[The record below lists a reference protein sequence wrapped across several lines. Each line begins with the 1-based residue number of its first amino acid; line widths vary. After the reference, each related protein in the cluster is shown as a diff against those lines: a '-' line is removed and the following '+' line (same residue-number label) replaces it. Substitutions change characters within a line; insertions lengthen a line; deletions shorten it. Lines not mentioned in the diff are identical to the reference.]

1 MAIAAPPSSSKLSIF
16 AWYVSL
22 TLSKSIGDEGGAG
35 TSGMLPPQ
43 YFLQRLVPRW
53 TRFPRVSHKS
63 ALCMSRRESSL
74 KESSPPYGASLQRY
88 LKVFSEC
95 AEDNRKK
102 AFQSEKSNKQKAF
115 LRRYIYVPPLL
126 VGIFQQHNLPSEN
139 VDGIFIQHV
148 MGVDD
153 VAKTFRHLLAFLIID
168 KPMGKDR
175 LRKRQPS

>member
-1 MAIAAPPSSSKLSIF
+1 
-16 AWYVSL
+16 
-22 TLSKSIGDEGGAG
+22 
-35 TSGMLPPQ
+35 MLPPQ

-63 ALCMSRRESSL
+63 ELCMSRRESSL

-88 LKVFSEC
+88 LQVFSEC
-95 AEDNRKK
+95 AEENEKKHFNQKK
-102 AFQSEKSNKQKAF
+102 ATNKKFF
-115 LRRYIYVPPLL
+115 LRRYNYVLPLL
-126 VGIFQQHNLPSEN
+126 MGIFRQHNLPSEN

>member
-1 MAIAAPPSSSKLSIF
+1 
-16 AWYVSL
+16 
-22 TLSKSIGDEGGAG
+22 
-35 TSGMLPPQ
+35 MLPPQ

-63 ALCMSRRESSL
+63 ELCMSRRESSL

-88 LKVFSEC
+88 LQVFFRVRRRQ
-95 AEDNRKK
+95 RKK
-102 AFQSEKSNKQKAF
+102 AFQSEKGNQQKVF
-115 LRRYIYVPPLL
+115 LRRYNYVLPLL
-126 VGIFQQHNLPSEN
+126 MGIFQQHNLPSEN